1 MLRIWVYFAGE
12 YIQAELLG
20 ADYLDQRVY
29 FRPLTG
35 GLNQTAPYRHVES
48 VVLVDDYTGEILEN
62 YGPPKNLPGHPQEPK
77 QPRASRPLVEPDTY
91 FERRYC
97 NDCMLFHFV
106 EVTPRGEEICHGENY
121 YFDLTHKT
129 HYTKRLGKG
138 FTVHPYEKFFGTKA
152 LPATAEEELIEMHD
166 NQDW

>member
-1 MLRIWVYFAGE
+1 MLRIWVCQEKE
-12 YIQAELLG
+12 YIQAELLE
-20 ADYLDQRVY
+20 ADYLDQRVTY
-29 FRPLTG
+29 CKLG
-35 GLNQTAPYRHVES
+35 GGPCLTAPYRLVES

-62 YGPPKNLPGHPQEPK
+62 YGPPKNLPGHPQEIK
-77 QPRASRPLVEPDTY
+77 RPRASRPLIEPNTY

-129 HYTKRLGKG
+129 HYAKRLGRG
-138 FTVHPYEKFFGTKA
+138 FTVHPYEKFFGTKSA
-152 LPATAEEELIEMHD
+152 PATVEEDLVEQHD
-166 NQDW
+166 NRDW